1 MRVVKVPEH
10 IEPWRIVCAAQSEPD
25 YSEDRQILLYG
36 GNEGDYHGK
45 GPFVVLDGGHCSCF
59 DWEEV
64 DWDATEYS
72 RDELVRLAE
81 SKLEGDG
88 CYSKSEAAFWKM
100 VLHAV
105 AGSSLGMMCE

>member
-1 MRVVKVPEH
+1 MMVVKVPEH

-45 GPFVVLDGGHCSCF
+45 GPFVVLDGGHCSCY

-64 DWDATEYS
+64 DWDATEYA

-88 CYSKSEAAFWKM
+88 CYSKSEVAFWKM

-105 AGSSLGMMCE
+105 AGSSLGMMS